1 MMLERELPILIM
13 QDGEQ
18 VGEEW
23 LLKRDAV
30 SIGREDNNDIV
41 LPDRRVSRLHA
52 MIEREG
58 DRYYIRDCGSKN
70 GTFVN
75 GDLLQGSAPLKDG
88 DAIQIATGFTLTFV
102 DAGATTPLFFEGQ
115 HGLVIDN
122 DSRQV
127 WLRGQELEPPLS
139 TQQYRL
145 LHLLYEN
152 AGKVVTR
159 EEIIRV
165 VWPDAVSG
173 GVSEQAIDALI
184 RRLRDRLTDVDPD
197 HQYVMTVRGHGFR
210 LENIN

>member
-1 MMLERELPILIM
+1 MPERELPILIM

-18 VGEEW
+18 VGQEW
-23 LLKRDAV
+23 LLRRDEV
-30 SIGREDNNDIV
+30 SIGREDSNDIV
-41 LPDRRVSRLHA
+41 LPDRRVSRVHA
-52 MIEREG
+52 VIEREG

-75 GDLLQGSAPLKDG
+75 GDLLQGPVPLKDG

-115 HGLVIDN
+115 RGLVIDD

-152 AGKVVTR
+152 SSKVVTR
-159 EEIIRV
+159 EGIIRI
-165 VWPDAVSG
+165 VWPDAIGS
-173 GVSEQAIDALI
+173 GVSEQAIDALV
-184 RRLRDRLTDVDPD
+184 RRLRDRLAEVDPD
-197 HQYVMTVRGHGFR
+197 HQYVVTVRGHGFR
-210 LENIN
+210 LENTP

>member
-1 MMLERELPILIM
+1 MLERELPILIM

-23 LLKRDAV
+23 LLKRDEI
-30 SIGREDNNDIV
+30 SIGREDSNDIV
-41 LPDRRVSRLHA
+41 LPDRRVSRVHA
-52 MIEREG
+52 VIEREG
-58 DRYYIRDCGSKN
+58 DRYYVRDCGSKN

-75 GDLLQGSAPLKDG
+75 GNLLQGPVPLKDG
-88 DAIQIATGFTLTFV
+88 DAIQVATGFTLTFV

-115 HGLVIDN
+115 RGLVIDN

-152 AGKVVTR
+152 AGKVITR

-165 VWPDAVSG
+165 VWPNAVSG

-184 RRLRDRLTDVDPD
+184 RRLRDRLADLDPD

-210 LENIN
+210 LENTP

>member
-1 MMLERELPILIM
+1 ML
-13 QDGEQ
+13 
-18 VGEEW
+18 V
-23 LLKRDAV
+23 LL
-30 SIGREDNNDIV
+30 
-41 LPDRRVSRLHA
+41 RL
-52 MIEREG
+52 
-58 DRYYIRDCGSKN
+58 
-70 GTFVN
+70 
-75 GDLLQGSAPLKDG
+75 
-88 DAIQIATGFTLTFV
+88 
-102 DAGATTPLFFEGQ
+102 LFFEGQ
-115 HGLVIDN
+115 RGLVIDN

-152 AGKVVTR
+152 AGKVITR

-173 GVSEQAIDALI
+173 GVSEQAIDALV

-210 LENIN
+210 LENTP

>member
-1 MMLERELPILIM
+1 MLERELPILIM

-23 LLKRDAV
+23 LLKRDEI
-30 SIGREDNNDIV
+30 SIGREDSNDIV
-41 LPDRRVSRLHA
+41 LPDRRVSRVHA
-52 MIEREG
+52 VIEREG
-58 DRYYIRDCGSKN
+58 DRYYVRDCGSKN

-75 GDLLQGSAPLKDG
+75 GNLLQGPVPLKDG
-88 DAIQIATGFTLTFV
+88 DAIQVATGFTLTFV

-115 HGLVIDN
+115 RGLVIDN

-152 AGKVVTR
+152 AGKVITR

-173 GVSEQAIDALI
+173 GVSEQAIDALV

-210 LENIN
+210 LENTP